1 MPWNEA
7 SKGGGSMNFGQA
19 ITSGFSNYVNFSD
32 RASRSEYW
40 FWILFY
46 FICLVVAI
54 IIDSVL
60 RTRVL
65 TAVVWLGIVLP
76 TLALSVRRLHDL
88 DRSGWWLLL
97 ALIPLIG
104 SIVLLI
110 WFCTRGT
117 DGSNRFGP
125 DPLAGI
131 GQITQR
137 PAV

>member
-1 MPWNEA
+1 MIRQLGFRGA
-7 SKGGGSMNFGQA
+7 TMNFGQA

-32 RASRSEYW
+32 RAIRSAYW
-40 FWILFY
+40 FWALFTT
-46 FICLVVAI
+46 IGMLVTGG
-54 IIDSVL
+54 IDGVD
-60 RTRVL
+60 
-65 TAVVWLGIVLP
+65 GM
-76 TLALSVRRLHDL
+76 TLAYPIFGLVTILPSLAVAVRRLHDL

-137 PAV
+137 PAA

>member
-1 MPWNEA
+1 
-7 SKGGGSMNFGQA
+7 MNFGQA

-32 RASRSEYW
+32 RAIRSAYW
-40 FWILFY
+40 FWALFTT
-46 FICLVVAI
+46 IGMLVTGG
-54 IIDSVL
+54 IDGVD
-60 RTRVL
+60 
-65 TAVVWLGIVLP
+65 GM
-76 TLALSVRRLHDL
+76 TLAYPIFGLVTILPSLAVAVRRLHDL

-137 PAV
+137 PAA

>member
-1 MPWNEA
+1 
-7 SKGGGSMNFGQA
+7 MNFGQA

-32 RASRSEYW
+32 RAIRSAYW
-40 FWILFY
+40 FWALFTT
-46 FICLVVAI
+46 IGMLVTGG
-54 IIDSVL
+54 IDGVD
-60 RTRVL
+60 
-65 TAVVWLGIVLP
+65 GM
-76 TLALSVRRLHDL
+76 TLAYPIFGLVTILPSLAVAVRRLHDL